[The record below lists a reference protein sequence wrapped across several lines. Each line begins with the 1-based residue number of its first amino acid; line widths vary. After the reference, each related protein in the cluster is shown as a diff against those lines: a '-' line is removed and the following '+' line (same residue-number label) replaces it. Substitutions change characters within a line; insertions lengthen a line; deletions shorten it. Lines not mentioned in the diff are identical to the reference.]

1 MHDELRR
8 PVTTPFCTLLLIA
21 TASIGA
27 SGCVHKYEAP
37 LANQPHAIVKIR
49 RAYATHDGETLTES
63 AFIGKHL
70 VLEQERPA
78 ELDETQ
84 TTAVR
89 VHPGPVAWR
98 VGSAYT
104 HTEMRRVQE
113 NYSEQVPYTATETYS
128 CGTGT
133 NYKTC
138 TRTVTRYRYEQK
150 TRWVNRQV
158 TVTDAECT
166 SQTRQLAEVGHVY
179 LLQYSYTG
187 PDICSLVCLEQA
199 PRADG
204 QFDSKPC
211 AIPAQTSDH

>member
-1 MHDELRR
+1 MTTMLRA
-8 PVTTPFCTLLLIA
+8 VWSL
-21 TASIGA
+21 ASIGLV
-27 SGCVHKYEAP
+27 GCVHKYEAP

-49 RAYATHDGETLTES
+49 RAYASHAGTTLSEA
-63 AFIGKHL
+63 AFIGKYQ
-70 VLEQERPA
+70 VLEQERGA

-89 VHPGPVAWR
+89 VHPGPIAWKVR
-98 VGSAYT
+98 STYT

-113 NYSEQVPYTATETYS
+113 RYTEQEPYTTTERYS
-128 CGTGT
+128 CGTS
-133 NYKTC
+133 TC
-138 TRTVTRYRYEQK
+138 SRTVTRYRSQSK

-158 TVTDAECT
+158 TVTDATCT
-166 SQTRQLAEVGHVY
+166 SQARQLAEVGHVY

-187 PDICSLVCLEQA
+187 PEICSLLCVEQA

-211 AIPAQTSDH
+211 AVPPATSDD

>member
-1 MHDELRR
+1 MYDELRR
-8 PVTTPFCTLLLIA
+8 PVTTLFCTLLLVIA
-21 TASIGA
+21 ASIGA

-49 RAYATHDGETLTES
+49 RAYASRAGSTLNES
-63 AFIGKHL
+63 AFIDKYQ
-70 VLEQERPA
+70 VLAEERPA

-89 VHPGPVAWR
+89 VHPGPITWR
-98 VGSAYT
+98 VGSTYT
-104 HTEMRRVQE
+104 HTEMQQVQE
-113 NYSEQVPYTATETYS
+113 RYTEQVPYTSMETYN

-133 NYKTC
+133 NYRTC
-138 TRTVTRYRYEQK
+138 TRTVTRYTTEYK
-150 TRWVNRQV
+150 TRWVTRQV

-166 SQTRQLAEVGHVY
+166 SRTRQLAEVGHVY

-187 PDICSLVCLEQA
+187 PDICSLLCLEQA
-199 PRADG
+199 PRDDG

-211 AIPAQTSDH
+211 AVPAQTSDD